1 MQIVHG
7 SEEAIRALIA
17 AERARKAEL
26 LRALAES
33 EAILARKK
41 ETGPERAASSRG
53 LTWRIEEIIACV
65 PGVVWEARR
74 IPGTQKVE
82 MTFVSNHVTTLTGYL
97 PGECVGNP
105 DFLARLVH
113 PEDYAQLIRDAVAL
127 RATGAALSQNRWI
140 TKDDRVLWIENHI
153 RVLRDSAGSPI
164 GACGVAMD
172 ITDIKLAEEEQTRLE
187 EELYRMQAEALLE
200 LSTPLIPISAEVL
213 VMPLVGSVNLSRA
226 GRVIEVLL
234 EGINRTR
241 ARFAI
246 LDLTGVPSVDVET
259 ADALVRTAQA
269 VGLLGANVVLTGI
282 RPEVAQAL
290 VRLGT
295 SLDNIVT
302 RRTLGSGIKY
312 TTRHR

>member
-1 MQIVHG
+1 MQTVQG
-7 SEEAIRALIA
+7 SEEAIRARIA
-17 AERARKAEL
+17 AERARRTEL
-26 LRALAES
+26 SRALAES
-33 EAILARKK
+33 EAVLARKK
-41 ETGPERAASSRG
+41 EADRERAAGSRG

-74 IPGTQKVE
+74 IPGTQEVE
-82 MTFVSNHVTTLTGYL
+82 MTFVSHYVTPLTGYL
-97 PGECVGNP
+97 PDECVGIP
-105 DFLARLVH
+105 GFLAKLIH
-113 PEDYAQLIRDAVAL
+113 PEDYAQVIRDAVAL
-127 RATGAALSQNRWI
+127 RETGAGLSQSRWI
-140 TKDDRVLWIENHI
+140 TKDDRVLWVENHV

-164 GACGVAMD
+164 GACGVSMD
-172 ITDIKLAEEEQTRLE
+172 ITDIKLAEEEQTRLQ

-234 EGINRTR
+234 EGINRTG

-259 ADALVRTAQA
+259 ADALARTARA

-282 RPEVAQAL
+282 RPDVARAL

-295 SLDNIVT
+295 SLDDIVT
-302 RRTLGSGIKY
+302 RRTLGGGIKY